1 MHVRK
6 GDTVLVIAGNDK
18 GKQGEIR
25 QVFLDENRVIVAG
38 VNLRWKHSKRTQQ
51 NPKGERVQ
59 REAPIH
65 ASNVMHVDP
74 KTGERSRKRVKP
86 ARAGKAAK
94 AGRPAD
100 KKKAAAKADE
110 R

>member
-18 GKQGEIR
+18 GKQGLIR
-25 QVFLDENRVIVAG
+25 EVLRGEDRVIVER

-51 NPKGERVQ
+51 SPKGERVQ

-65 ASNVMHVDP
+65 VSNVMHVDP
-74 KTGERSRKRVKP
+74 KSGERLR
-86 ARAGKAAK
+86 ARAAVKATKRATSPRSAAK
-94 AGRPAD
+94 T
-100 KKKAAAKADE
+100 KKTAKAKE
-110 R
+110 Q